1 MTIIGSLFFSYVVY
15 PSIIALTKNGN
26 PILFSDWAA
35 IIKAVECHNLGYD
48 VYLENPCDYWGRQ
61 MVYGNILLYFP
72 FIEEFKLFYYAILP
86 LSISFIFIFIIV
98 SFFDY
103 KNKIEYLK
111 VALLILNY
119 PVFLAIERAN
129 FDILIFILFFL
140 LAISN
145 KLFINKIIVCLSAL
159 MKFYPLTSLSV
170 FLFDKKI
177 KKSFLNILFCVSII
191 SLILFFQREDLIK
204 IIDLRNQFSGSG
216 IFAFSLNE
224 TLINLFY
231 FFDQQR
237 FYHEIPSF
245 IESSPLPANIDHT
258 ITSNIEA
265 HYYGKIT
272 YVNLGLNNIYLYYLS
287 FFILLLT
294 IIFIIYKSY
303 KRVELISK
311 YNYYKKFSM
320 RYYEDKMFIICSIT
334 IVCCYLVFS
343 NIAYREIFF
352 IGLVPFLI
360 KQINNNT
367 NKEYFNF
374 FLNFILAKL
383 FLSTVFTIMYTEN
396 LFPDYSVILLLS
408 KCILDLA
415 LIVIVAINISSIFYS
430 FYVKNHLKITKDV
443 NL

>member
-1 MTIIGSLFFSYVVY
+1 MAIIGSLFFSHILY
-15 PSIIALTKNGN
+15 PAITPLTKNGN
-26 PILFSDWAA
+26 IILFSDWAA
-35 IIKAVECHNLGYD
+35 IMKAVECHNLGYD
-48 VYLENPCDYWGRQ
+48 VYLENPCDYWGRK

-72 FIEEFKLFYYAILP
+72 FVEKFELFYYGIFP
-86 LSISFIFIFIIV
+86 LFISFIFVFIIV

-129 FDILIFILFFL
+129 FDILIFVLFFL

-204 IIDLRNQFSGSG
+204 IIGLRNQFSGSG
-216 IFAFSLNE
+216 IFAFSLGE
-224 TLINLFY
+224 TLVYLF
-231 FFDQQR
+231 FFLDQEWAHQV
-237 FYHEIPSF
+237 IPSF
-245 IESSPLPANIDHT
+245 LESSPLPANIDHT
-258 ITSNIEA
+258 IEPNLEA
-265 HYYGKIT
+265 HYFGKIT
-272 YVNLGLNNIYLYYLS
+272 YVNIGLDNYYLYYLS
-287 FFILLLT
+287 FFTLLFT
-294 IIFIIYKSY
+294 IIFIIYKSF
-303 KRVELISK
+303 KRVKLISK

-320 RYYEDKMFIICSIT
+320 RYYEDKMFIICSVT
-334 IVCCYLVFS
+334 IIFCYLVFS
-343 NIAYREIFF
+343 NWAYREIFF

-360 KQINNNT
+360 KQINNNI

-383 FLSTVFTIMYTEN
+383 FLSTVFTIMYAEN
-396 LFPDYSVILLLS
+396 LFPDYGVIFLLL
-408 KCILDLA
+408 KFILDFA

-430 FYVKNHLKITKDV
+430 FYVKNHLKIMKEV

>member
-119 PVFLAIERAN
+119 PVLLAIERAN

-170 FLFDKKI
+170 FLFDQKI
-177 KKSFLNILFCVSII
+177 KKSFLNILFCISII

-204 IIDLRNQFSGSG
+204 IISLSNKFSGYG
-216 IFAFSLNE
+216 IFAFSLDE

-245 IESSPLPANIDHT
+245 IESSPYQRI
-258 ITSNIEA
+258 
-265 HYYGKIT
+265 
-272 YVNLGLNNIYLYYLS
+272 
-287 FFILLLT
+287 
-294 IIFIIYKSY
+294 
-303 KRVELISK
+303 
-311 YNYYKKFSM
+311 
-320 RYYEDKMFIICSIT
+320 
-334 IVCCYLVFS
+334 
-343 NIAYREIFF
+343 
-352 IGLVPFLI
+352 
-360 KQINNNT
+360 
-367 NKEYFNF
+367 
-374 FLNFILAKL
+374 
-383 FLSTVFTIMYTEN
+383 
-396 LFPDYSVILLLS
+396 
-408 KCILDLA
+408 
-415 LIVIVAINISSIFYS
+415 
-430 FYVKNHLKITKDV
+430 
-443 NL
+443 